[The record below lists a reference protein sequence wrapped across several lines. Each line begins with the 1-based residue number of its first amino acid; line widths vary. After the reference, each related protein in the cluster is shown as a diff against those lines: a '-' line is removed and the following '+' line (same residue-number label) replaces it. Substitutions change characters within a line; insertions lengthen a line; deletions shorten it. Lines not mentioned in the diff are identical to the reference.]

1 MASTLTNVVSVNN
14 NNVCNNNNNNNLKPI
29 FGKIVISLEN
39 CILSNDKLSSTPS
52 MNDGLDSQLE
62 YDLRVLGTELIQT
75 SGILLK
81 LPQVWNRIYI

>member
-14 NNVCNNNNNNNLKPI
+14 NSNINNCNNNLKQI

-39 CILSNDKLSSTPS
+39 CILTNDKLYLTPS
-52 MNDGLDSQLE
+52 MSDGLDHQLE

-75 SGILLK
+75 SGILLR
-81 LPQVWNRIYI
+81 LPQVWDCIYI